1 MPVLRL
7 RSIGGGRRGR
17 EFVFSGPRVRIGR
30 SRDNDLI
37 LPDREN
43 PSSSSRHAEAL
54 LDASGEWCLID
65 VGSSNGTRINNARIS
80 RQALKSGDRVA
91 FGDELFVVG
100 LGGSLRPWPYVA
112 VAAALL
118 AAVGFIA
125 YGIVESRRT
134 PFENVALSAAPS
146 VFLIAI
152 DDGGSRT
159 LVGTGFVV
167 GADGV
172 LATNAHIAAEL
183 QKRAVLPAGSA
194 GSARAV
200 AVQGDTYV
208 ARRIVSVM
216 IAPDWHAG
224 SLRSDVAL
232 LRLEPGPAL
241 APLRL
246 ADQPEVAGITRGMPI
261 ATFGFPA
268 VSTDADKPRG
278 RLSVDVV
285 GDVRGEYLEV
295 GLGIAPGTSGSPVF
309 SGSGVVVGI
318 VAGGDFVYRPGFPRP
333 ARTGSSAN
341 LGARRHRPQ
350 RFTKLEIGSG
360 DPYPYFLRAVK
371 ACSFCTMS
379 LAITRAF
386 SVARSAPTDWSKLTV
401 ACGGID
407 TVSPSFG
414 ASPATSIP

>member
-1 MPVLRL
+1 
-7 RSIGGGRRGR
+7 
-17 EFVFSGPRVRIGR
+17 VFSGPRVRIGR

-37 LPDREN
+37 LPERDN

-65 VGSSNGTRINNARIS
+65 IGSSNGTRINNACIS

-91 FGDELFVVG
+91 FGDEQFVVG
-100 LGGSLRPWPYVA
+100 LGGSRRPLLYAGV
-112 VAAALL
+112 VVALL
-118 AAVGFIA
+118 AAGGFIA
-125 YGIVESRRT
+125 FGIVQSRRT
-134 PFENVALSAAPS
+134 PFENVAVSAASS

-152 DDGGSRT
+152 DDGRSRT
-159 LVGTGFVV
+159 LVGTSFVV
-167 GADGV
+167 DADGV

-183 QKRAVLPAGSA
+183 QKRGVLSGGKEGSGA
-194 GSARAV
+194 AASARAV
-200 AVQGDTYV
+200 AIQGDTYV
-208 ARRIVSVM
+208 ARRIVSVA

-246 ADQPEVAGITRGMPI
+246 ADQAAVAGITRGMPI

-309 SGSGVVVGI
+309 NGSGVVVGI
-318 VAGGDFVYRPGFPRP
+318 VAGGDFITGPDSPPRP
-333 ARTGSSAN
+333 TGSSAN
-341 LGARRHRPQ
+341 WALVATVLTQ
-350 RFTKLEIGSG
+350 L
-360 DPYPYFLRAVK
+360 LR
-371 ACSFCTMS
+371 
-379 LAITRAF
+379 
-386 SVARSAPTDWSKLTV
+386 
-401 ACGGID
+401 
-407 TVSPSFG
+407 
-414 ASPATSIP
+414 

>member
-1 MPVLRL
+1 L
-7 RSIGGGRRGR
+7 RSIGGGRRGQ

-37 LPDREN
+37 LPEREN

-54 LDASGEWCLID
+54 LDASGAWCLID
-65 VGSSNGTRINNARIS
+65 VGSSNGTRINNIGIS

-100 LGGSLRPWPYVA
+100 FGGSQRPLLYAAVA
-112 VAAALL
+112 VALL
-118 AAVGFIA
+118 AAVGFIVF
-125 YGIVESRRT
+125 GIVQGRPT

-152 DDGGSRT
+152 EEGGSRT
-159 LVGTGFVV
+159 LVGTSFVV

-183 QKRAVLPAGSA
+183 QKRGVLPVRGAEAGA
-194 GSARAV
+194 ARAV
-200 AVQGDTYV
+200 AIQGDTYV
-208 ARRIVSVM
+208 ARRIASVV
-216 IAPDWHAG
+216 IAPDWHSG

-241 APLRL
+241 APLKL
-246 ADQPEVAGITRGMPI
+246 ADQTAIAAITRGMPI

-309 SGSGVVVGI
+309 NGSGVVVGI
-318 VAGGDFVYRPGFPRP
+318 VAGGDFVTGPDAPPRP
-333 ARTGSSAN
+333 TGSSAN
-341 LGARRHRPQ
+341 WALVS
-350 RFTKLEIGSG
+350 TVLEQL
-360 DPYPYFLRAVK
+360 LR
-371 ACSFCTMS
+371 
-379 LAITRAF
+379 
-386 SVARSAPTDWSKLTV
+386 
-401 ACGGID
+401 
-407 TVSPSFG
+407 
-414 ASPATSIP
+414 

>member
-1 MPVLRL
+1 VPVLRL
-7 RSIGGGRRGR
+7 RSIGGGRHGQ

-37 LPDREN
+37 LPEREN

-54 LDASGEWCLID
+54 LEASGEWCLID
-65 VGSSNGTRINNARIS
+65 VGSSNGTRINGTSIS
-80 RQALKSGDRVA
+80 RQALKNGDRVA

-100 LGGSLRPWPYVA
+100 FGGWRRPWLYA
-112 VAAALL
+112 SVAAALV
-118 AAVGFIA
+118 AAAGFIT

-152 DDGGSRT
+152 EDGGSRT
-159 LVGTGFVV
+159 LVGTSFVV

-183 QKRAVLPAGSA
+183 QRRGVLPGSDGRGGA

-200 AVQGDTYV
+200 AIQGDTYV
-208 ARRIVSVM
+208 ARRIVSVV

-224 SLRSDVAL
+224 SLRSDIAL

-246 ADQPEVAGITRGMPI
+246 ADQAVVAGITRGMPI

-309 SGSGVVVGI
+309 DGSGVVVGI
-318 VAGGDFVYRPGFPRP
+318 VAGGDFVTGPDAPPRP
-333 ARTGSSAN
+333 TGSSAN
-341 LGARRHRPQ
+341 WALVA
-350 RFTKLEIGSG
+350 TVLS
-360 DPYPYFLRAVK
+360 DLRNQK
-371 ACSFCTMS
+371 
-379 LAITRAF
+379 
-386 SVARSAPTDWSKLTV
+386 
-401 ACGGID
+401 
-407 TVSPSFG
+407 
-414 ASPATSIP
+414 

>member
-1 MPVLRL
+1 VPVLRL
-7 RSIGGGRRGR
+7 RSIGGGRRGQ

-30 SRDNDLI
+30 SRENDLI
-37 LPDREN
+37 LPERDN

-65 VGSSNGTRINNARIS
+65 VGSSNGTRINDTSIS

-91 FGDELFVVG
+91 FGNELFVVG
-100 LGGSLRPWPYVA
+100 FGASRRPWLYA
-112 VAAALL
+112 GVAAALL
-118 AAVGFIA
+118 TAVGFIIF
-125 YGIVESRRT
+125 GIVESRRT

-152 DDGGSRT
+152 EDGGSRS
-159 LVGTGFVV
+159 LVGTSFVV

-183 QKRAVLPAGSA
+183 QRRGALPFLQGRSAGA
-194 GSARAV
+194 GSARAI
-200 AVQGDTYV
+200 AIQGDTFV
-208 ARRIVSVM
+208 ARRIVSAT

-241 APLRL
+241 APLKL
-246 ADQPEVAGITRGMPI
+246 ADQAAVAGITRGMPI

-309 SGSGVVVGI
+309 DGSGAVIGI
-318 VAGGDFVYRPGFPRP
+318 VAGGDFVTSPDVPPRP
-333 ARTGSSAN
+333 TGSSAN
-341 LGARRHRPQ
+341 WALVA
-350 RFTKLEIGSG
+350 TVLS
-360 DPYPYFLRAVK
+360 DLRNQK
-371 ACSFCTMS
+371 
-379 LAITRAF
+379 
-386 SVARSAPTDWSKLTV
+386 
-401 ACGGID
+401 
-407 TVSPSFG
+407 
-414 ASPATSIP
+414 